1 MAYRFHLNT
10 LATALSIPGDNSQS
24 KDSCIVSYTTNAV
37 SQSPEVASLLNRT
50 VVFTFFFSFEHCCQQ
65 PVSACILHGWNCIVE
80 ISASAAFYSLGPC
93 LGRERGGPQPSQTE
107 PWKLGSRLN
116 HLTAGLSQRQGD
128 QPRVRI
134 LTPQKPPRWPLAS
147 HSGEQEALLHH
158 FLECQRK
165 SPEKVDS
172 LPPRRHS
179 HGDNQP
185 DACLPRHCSQF
196 SVFSTAL
203 AKKEKKKKP
212 ALLASS
218 RHSTS

>member
-1 MAYRFHLNT
+1 M
-10 LATALSIPGDNSQS
+10 
-24 KDSCIVSYTTNAV
+24 
-37 SQSPEVASLLNRT
+37 
-50 VVFTFFFSFEHCCQQ
+50 
-65 PVSACILHGWNCIVE
+65 SACILHGWNCIVE

-203 AKKEKKKKP
+203 AKKEKKKKTCSLSFLQTQHFLENP
-212 ALLASS
+212 HSIYCLLSGWLTISHKRLQPGS
-218 RHSTS
+218 RFLVNLTKCLHEGMLCISHSRCLLFQRKGR